1 MKKNKINIYEKG
13 GGMVS
18 TMGYRDNSP
27 FRNSN
32 SLSIYSPQGYIDMGT
47 KGNTDSVSQPLIAN
61 GQILEPNSGINQVP
75 PDKYGYVKETPMMSK
90 YGGNIYKSGGSVP
103 IIPMYYED
111 SGTPIYRDTT
121 DAPPNVYQTG
131 TNIFFGEEKDL
142 DKKTDFFTPYISDR
156 VQEEKRPGSI
166 ISNNPL
172 QKREKEKEKEKTIGK
187 EDPYFDPSFNAPSE
201 SAFVNNPYS
210 NFIKGN
216 TSNTVLTDFAK
227 QQRDKVQYVNENM
240 RGINVLLGDDIDN
253 YYTKEGNLDVDLLSN
268 IPDLQSKVNNALY
281 QEAVEEEEEN
291 YDNTGVGYKVA
302 NAVTAFASDPIVT
315 GGRFLDGKR
324 PLYQQAKGLRGGE
337 ENIDPLFY
345 NAETGANKGY
355 LNTAINLIN
364 PVNYTA
370 NALSADNLF
379 DTAMEGATAVSLGSL
394 GLTNAGVSGANL
406 VNRSVKGATPY
417 LTNLGKG
424 VTQVVKGNASPS
436 DLFKKQYLSRFS
448 NTDDVVAMR
457 NRIAEGTAG
466 PTTGQWFNDLS
477 HEQTMQY
484 LKQFGDDA
492 LGATTTTTKAAAKE
506 FNLSSLAKK
515 LNNKNLPISER
526 TRIETALKKSVPS
539 PTQVANNPELKSFYN
554 SQSKT
559 MQKNIDKVLDNPEGY
574 WKMDIW
580 KNNPKL
586 QKVIGDKS
594 FFNTDEF
601 LMKAAE
607 KINYVP
613 TSVGE
618 VNALLA
624 AKTITSAEAKLFK
637 KEIQTLAKKSG
648 DKATV
653 LLEEEDVNNNIR
665 YAQN

>member
-1 MKKNKINIYEKG
+1 MAENKINIKPENKG
-13 GGMVS
+13 KFTNWANSKGMSVIEAANRVMANTKKYSPTIVKRANFAKNASNWNKKRDGGDIVS
-18 TMGYRDNSP
+18 TMGYRDDSP
-27 FRNSN
+27 FRNSE
-32 SLSIYSPQGYIDMGT
+32 SLNIYSPEGVIDMS
-47 KGNTDSVSQPLIAN
+47 NVSKPLMAN
-61 GQILEPNSGINQVP
+61 GQYLEPNSGLNQVP
-75 PDKYGYVKETPMMSK
+75 PSSSGYVKETPMMSK

-345 NAETGANKGY
+345 NAETGANKSY

-406 VNRSVKGATPY
+406 VNRSIKGATPY

-424 VTQVVKGNASPS
+424 VRQVAKGNASA
-436 DLFKKQYLSRFS
+436 SRF
-448 NTDDVVAMR
+448 
-457 NRIAEGTAG
+457 I
-466 PTTGQWFNDLS
+466 
-477 HEQTMQY
+477 
-484 LKQFGDDA
+484 
-492 LGATTTTTKAAAKE
+492 
-506 FNLSSLAKK
+506 
-515 LNNKNLPISER
+515 
-526 TRIETALKKSVPS
+526 
-539 PTQVANNPELKSFYN
+539 
-554 SQSKT
+554 
-559 MQKNIDKVLDNPEGY
+559 
-574 WKMDIW
+574 
-580 KNNPKL
+580 
-586 QKVIGDKS
+586 
-594 FFNTDEF
+594 
-601 LMKAAE
+601 
-607 KINYVP
+607 
-613 TSVGE
+613 
-618 VNALLA
+618 
-624 AKTITSAEAKLFK
+624 
-637 KEIQTLAKKSG
+637 
-648 DKATV
+648 
-653 LLEEEDVNNNIR
+653 
-665 YAQN
+665 